1 MSKDDN
7 FVKKSTKAVA
17 DLNLSLKE
25 RVRIVVEEGGTKAGV
40 IFDYGIQF
48 LIITSIIIYS
58 VGTLPNLSVK
68 TRSILHIL
76 DIGFYMIFTLEYLA
90 RIYISKKPFKY
101 IFSFYGIVDL
111 LAILPFVAGGKFD
124 LRALRALRI
133 FRIIR
138 ALKISKYNKALNR
151 FSVTLKI
158 LKPELIMF
166 FIVTS
171 IFIFLAAA
179 GIFYFEHPAQP
190 EKFASIFHSLWW
202 AVITLTTVGYGDVYP
217 ITVGGRAFTFF
228 ILILGLGIVTIPS
241 GLIASAVTRARDLE
255 EKENTSSEKEKE

>member
-1 MSKDDN
+1 MNKDDN
-7 FVKKSTKAVA
+7 FVKKSTKAVS

-25 RVRIVVEEGGTKAGV
+25 KVRIVVEEEDTKAGIV
-40 IFDYGIQF
+40 FDYGIQL
-48 LIITSIIIYS
+48 LIILSIIIYS
-58 VGTLPNLSVK
+58 VGTLPNLSAK
-68 TRSILHIL
+68 SLKIIHIL
-76 DIGFYMIFTLEYLA
+76 DIGFYVVFTLEYIA
-90 RIYISKKPFKY
+90 RIYISKKPLKY

-111 LAILPFVAGGKFD
+111 LAILPFIAGGKFD

-171 IFIFLAAA
+171 VFIFLAAA

-202 AVITLTTVGYGDVYP
+202 AVITLTTVGYGDVFP
-217 ITVGGRAFTFF
+217 ITVGGRTFTFF

-255 EKENTSSEKEKE
+255 DKEGEKEKDVEI